1 MQTNLAIK
9 NVEFNGATLRAAQD
23 ELGKIWVGVRWVCQ
37 GMGFDHERMKNERK
51 KIQRDVV
58 LNQGVKFYPLGN
70 DSANSD
76 VLCLDLDYLP
86 LWLAKI
92 SITPTMQRENPELV
106 QRLITYQIK
115 AKDVLA
121 AAFLKKKPEAIPAL
135 TPSYPEAIHIDLPKF
150 PAIPNYHNNFDQ
162 LNEKIDDVIKQQQVL
177 YEGMGKLVSIL
188 VQSGNIPAQKHKIE
202 NKPSDKKSSISKEES
217 GILAW
222 KKELNDQ
229 IDKLAYYGKFETRN
243 AALKMMCDY
252 VNETYGICWDQQKK
266 EYKEKYKTI
275 SKPTI
280 FDVLY
285 DDQQLRSIFMASLSD
300 KIDYYKNLYMD
311 ETDKLI
317 EPFLRIFQDTTKHH
331 IVAYKRVYKKM
342 KEIDPNINWTTL
354 ESRHIAKYGS
364 KAGQKP
370 TKKMI
375 INKNEKL
382 LAKFKRAVDCLII
395 EG

>member
-23 ELGKIWVGVRWVCQ
+23 ELGKIWVGVRWICEGLGLSDGQ
-37 GMGFDHERMKNERK
+37 IKRERRRLQE
-51 KIQRDVV
+51 DLV
-58 LNQGVKFYPLGN
+58 LSKGGSNLVLLTNGGNQQT
-70 DSANSD
+70 
-76 VLCLDLDYLP
+76 LCIDLDYLP

-106 QRLITYQIK
+106 EKLITYQLK

-121 AAFLKKKPEAIPAL
+121 AAFLKKKPEPVSVL
-135 TPSYPEAIHIDLPKF
+135 TPNYPEAIHIDLPKL
-150 PAIPNYHNNFDQ
+150 PAVPNYADNFEQ
-162 LNEKIDDVIKQQQVL
+162 LNEKIDNVVKQQQAL
-177 YEGMGKLVSIL
+177 YDGMGKLVSIL

-252 VNETYGICWDQQKK
+252 VNETYGVCWDQQKK

-311 ETDKLI
+311 ETDRLI

-354 ESRHIAKYGS
+354 ESRHVAKYGS
-364 KAGQKP
+364 KSGQKP

-382 LAKFKRAVDCLII
+382 LAKFKRAVDCLIV

>member
-92 SITPTMQRENPELV
+92 SITPTMKRENPELV
-106 QRLITYQIK
+106 QRLITYQLK

-121 AAFLKKKPEAIPAL
+121 AAFLKKKPEAIPVLA
-135 TPSYPEAIHIDLPKF
+135 PSYPEAIHIDLPKL
-150 PAIPNYHNNFDQ
+150 PAIPNYADNFKQ
-162 LNEKIDDVIKQQQVL
+162 LNEKIDNVVKQQQAL
-177 YEGMGKLVSIL
+177 YDGMGKLVSIL

-202 NKPSDKKSSISKEES
+202 NKLSDKKSSISKEETKM
-217 GILAW
+217 GAW
-222 KKELNDQ
+222 KRELNEQ

-243 AALKMMCDY
+243 IALKMMCDY
-252 VNETYGICWDQQKK
+252 VNETYGVC
-266 EYKEKYKTI
+266 
-275 SKPTI
+275 
-280 FDVLY
+280 
-285 DDQQLRSIFMASLSD
+285 
-300 KIDYYKNLYMD
+300 
-311 ETDKLI
+311 
-317 EPFLRIFQDTTKHH
+317 
-331 IVAYKRVYKKM
+331 
-342 KEIDPNINWTTL
+342 
-354 ESRHIAKYGS
+354 
-364 KAGQKP
+364 
-370 TKKMI
+370 
-375 INKNEKL
+375 
-382 LAKFKRAVDCLII
+382 
-395 EG
+395 